1 MNEVRRVDLG
11 SPTVLEFRGP
21 DALRFL
27 NGQLTQDVNRVKGQ
41 SISLPSCVTDVKGKI
56 QFRVNLLEAA
66 EASWWVTGLEEWAE
80 ALEARLTRYLIADD
94 VEVTSLTGNYHLVHL
109 IGEAPTVPSG
119 VIVRTSKRYGVMGTD
134 WWIPNNQSQE
144 AISKIPTFDPD
155 ELVSL
160 RILNGAPAWGSE
172 IREGMLPPEGLLDRS
187 DCSYSKGCYIGQE
200 VLSRMKSAG
209 KVNRRL
215 TRFVVD
221 SEAKLTPGTLENG
234 AGELTSLA
242 PVARGTLR
250 DALGY
255 MKRGASEFSILGT
268 DGKIHPLEAQEI

>member
-21 DALRFL
+21 DAQRFL

-41 SISLPSCVTDVKGKI
+41 MISLPSCVTDVKGKI

-80 ALEARLTRYLIADD
+80 PLEARLTRYLIADD
-94 VEVTSLTGNYHLVHL
+94 VEVTDLTGAYQLVHL
-109 IGEAPTVPSG
+109 IGETPSVPSG
-119 VIVRTSKRYGVMGTD
+119 VIARESNRYGVMGTD
-134 WWIPNNQSQE
+134 WWMPNNLSQE
-144 AISKIPTFDPD
+144 TIVNIPTFDPD
-155 ELVSL
+155 ELESL
-160 RILNGAPAWGSE
+160 RVHNGAPAWAKE
-172 IREGMLPPEGLLDRS
+172 IREGMLPPEALLDRS

-215 TRFVVD
+215 TRFLVD
-221 SEAKLTPGTLENG
+221 AQAQLAPGALENG

-242 PVARGTLR
+242 PITKGSLR

-255 MKRGASEFSILGT
+255 VKRGSSEFSIMGT
-268 DGKIHPLEAQEI
+268 DGKIHPLEAQEL